1 MDPAA
6 VLVAIL
12 VFLVFGFLFGN
23 IALCVVFISSFAL
36 FVYSHTHSFQLTQ
49 IFPRILL
56 FSNFPIF
63 NTRAKQ
69 ILVRAE
75 KVRPGRREE
84 AEEEDWREEEE
95 DAADEERDAAAGVV

>member
-23 IALCVVFISSFAL
+23 IALCVCLCLTFAL
-36 FVYSHTHSFQLTQ
+36 FVYLHTHSFQLTQ

-63 NTRAKQ
+63 NTQQ